1 MTLPGHRMLDCPLTS
16 VVAWCKCKMKYWISL
31 CLFLC
36 ALRTCSAV
44 FQPYWR
50 SYIAWL
56 LQQHQRMPF
65 SPVVI
70 PAPLTLPPD
79 LIEALSPQ
87 TLPGNQYFLPD
98 VILWDPVQQ
107 YAGLTSLQI
116 CYEQGCGLPL
126 KVLRWQDGSKQ
137 RYTPRC
143 LYGISGP
150 VLLLCQIFHVLNTT
164 SSQHV
169 IHVF

>member
-1 MTLPGHRMLDCPLTS
+1 MTS